1 MDYKKIYKKVQ
12 MSYIIVGTIIAIIFI
27 SRQIVIQRQINLGKD
42 MSQAINISGRQRM
55 LSQKIPKDAYGI
67 YKNEDFYQISELL
80 LDLELSIDKFE
91 KSHDL
96 LLNNNKEG
104 KVAIKNNDLIL
115 EMFGDIEPYYNS
127 IVRSGKNILNQ
138 VKQNGNADNLII
150 EDLITMNVNEK
161 LFLEKMEKIVS
172 EYENQSDESLMQI
185 ERTEQ
190 IIFYLS
196 FFAFIFAIFAIII
209 PTGKILKNSFLDID
223 ERNNNINTLFDTVK
237 SVLFLVKDDGEILF
251 KNLAA
256 DKIINKNRMENPKTY
271 INDAARWININMN
284 MVIKDIK
291 SGKKVD
297 NIEVEVEDND
307 ENILTFLVSASSGRY
322 NRQDTIL
329 INAYEITLQ
338 KKVEHELKSAS
349 IKDELT
355 GLYNR
360 HFFDLLIDEE
370 IGRSVRYNY
379 PLSLI
384 MLDIDN
390 FKKINDTWG
399 HPVGDIVLKE
409 LAEILEKNTRDSDY
423 CIRIGGEEFIIL
435 MPHTYLEGAY
445 STAEKIRKIIE
456 AHVNDSVGS
465 FTASFGVAER
475 KVNEN
480 YLELYSRID
489 LALYKAKHNGKNQ
502 TVKSFQKE
510 SNKNM
515 YNIDWKESWESG
527 EKDIDIQHREMF
539 TMLQEIVAEKDSLKS
554 EKDLEDKLKEL
565 LNHIKGH
572 FEYEEKVL
580 REIEYPRYL
589 QHKKIHGSLVEKT
602 HKLQEKAKNG
612 EISYEEVIEF
622 MLHDLILGHILKEDT
637 RFFTYIDQE

>member
-1 MDYKKIYKKVQ
+1 MDYKKIYNKVRKRF
-12 MSYIIVGTIIAIIFI
+12 IIVGAIIAFIFI
-27 SRQIVIQRQINLGKD
+27 SRQIVVQRQINLGKD

-55 LSQKIPKDAYGI
+55 LSQKISKDAYGI
-67 YKNEDFYQISELL
+67 YKNDDFYQISELL

-91 KSHDL
+91 KSHNL
-96 LLNNNKEG
+96 LLNNNKDG
-104 KVAIKNNDLIL
+104 KVNIKNNDLIL
-115 EMFGDIEPYYNS
+115 EMLEDLNPYYNN
-127 IVRSGKNILNQ
+127 IIESGKNILNQ
-138 VKQNGNADNLII
+138 VKQNSNADDLIVK
-150 EDLITMNVNEK
+150 DLITMNVNEK
-161 LFLEKMEKIVS
+161 LFLEKMDKIVS
-172 EYENQSDESLMQI
+172 EYENQSDESLRQI

-196 FFAFIFAIFAIII
+196 VFAFLFAIFTIIK
-209 PTGKILKNSFLDID
+209 PTGKILKSSFLDID
-223 ERNNNINTLFDTVK
+223 EKNNNVNTLFNTVK
-237 SVLFLVKDDGEILF
+237 SVLFLVKHDGEILF
-251 KNLAA
+251 RNLAA
-256 DKIINKNRMENPKTY
+256 DKIVDKKRMGNPKVY
-271 INDAARWININMN
+271 INDAVKWTNINMN
-284 MVIKDIK
+284 MVIKDVK
-291 SGKKVD
+291 SGKKAE
-297 NIEVEVEDND
+297 NIEVEVEDSN
-307 ENILTFLVSASSGRY
+307 ENILTFLVSASSIRY
-322 NRQDTIL
+322 NREDTIL

-338 KKVEHELKSAS
+338 KKVERELKSAS
-349 IKDELT
+349 TKDELT

-423 CIRIGGEEFIIL
+423 CIRIGGEEFIVL
-435 MPHTYLEGAY
+435 MPHTYLKAAY
-445 STAEKIRKIIE
+445 STAEKIRKVIE
-456 AHVNDSVGS
+456 GHVNDIVGS

-475 KVNEN
+475 KANEN

-489 LALYKAKHNGKNQ
+489 IALYQAKNNGKNQ
-502 TVKSFQKE
+502 TVKSFQE
-510 SNKNM
+510 ETNKNM

-527 EKDIDIQHREMF
+527 EKDIDHQHREMF
-539 TMLQEIVAEKDSLKS
+539 TMLQKIVAEKDSLKS
-554 EKDLEDKLKEL
+554 EKDLLHKLKKL

-589 QHKKIHGSLVEKT
+589 QHKKIHNSLVEKT
-602 HKLQEKAKNG
+602 HKLQEEAKKG

-637 RFFTYIDQE
+637 RFFTYIEQE